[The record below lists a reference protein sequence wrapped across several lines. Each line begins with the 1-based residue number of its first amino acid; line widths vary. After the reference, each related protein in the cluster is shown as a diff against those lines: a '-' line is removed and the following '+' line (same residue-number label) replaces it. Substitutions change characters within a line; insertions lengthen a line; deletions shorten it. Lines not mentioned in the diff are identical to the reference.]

1 MQDKKEKQAQPLKK
15 SLWKNKTMRAKT
27 SVWIREEE
35 SPKSRRLKVLDKG
48 KEIEVLGEGEEYFKV
63 ELGFIK
69 KEYLE

>member
-1 MQDKKEKQAQPLKK
+1 MQDKKEKQAQPSKK
-15 SLWKNKTMRAKT
+15 SLWKSRTMRAKT
-27 SVWIREEE
+27 SVWIREEDN
-35 SPKSRRLKVLDKG
+35 PKSRRLKVLDKG